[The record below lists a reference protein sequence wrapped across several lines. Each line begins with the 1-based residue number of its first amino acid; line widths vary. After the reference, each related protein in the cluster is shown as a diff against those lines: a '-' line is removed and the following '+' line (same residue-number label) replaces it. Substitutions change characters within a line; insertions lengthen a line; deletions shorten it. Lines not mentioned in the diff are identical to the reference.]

1 MKDTI
6 YIAIISFIVGC
17 FITFIL
23 VKKLSMQKIVDTL
36 SLIKYKSIR
45 FIRHTLSL
53 TGVFIVILIT
63 YFILDK
69 FNYGEEILPEII
81 STGLSIL
88 IIDFLL
94 KEREVSQRQKEKEKV
109 ELLIDDRINR
119 IIRNIKGI
127 ILKFINLE
135 QLEDVKVSKE
145 IIEGIIQ
152 KQDLIKEKLNHTLI
166 KEDGQVEE
174 LEISK
179 MDFTYYVGK
188 ELEKDVDDLLINF
201 NQFLDSNQIYFLV
214 RLKET
219 LSKKIFKI
227 RCSTLY
233 TEFEK
238 EEYGV
243 IENLLI
249 DTLGELNVSLENR
262 EAKKW

>member
-6 YIAIISFIVGC
+6 YIAIIAFLIGC
-17 FITFIL
+17 LGTFIL
-23 VKKLSMQKIVDTL
+23 VKKLSIKKIGEVI

-45 FIRHTLSL
+45 FIKHTISL
-53 TGVFIVILIT
+53 TGVFIVMIIA
-63 YFILDK
+63 YVILDK
-69 FNYGEEILPEII
+69 FNYGQQILPNII
-81 STGLSIL
+81 STALSIL

-94 KEREVSQRQKEKEKV
+94 KEREVSQREKEKEKV
-109 ELLIDDRINR
+109 KLLIDDRVNR

-135 QLEDVKVSKE
+135 QLNDVKVSKE

-152 KQDLIKEKLNHTLI
+152 KQDLIQDKVEHILI

-174 LEISK
+174 LQISK

-201 NQFLDSNQIYFLV
+201 NQLLDSNQIYFLV
-214 RLKET
+214 KLKET
-219 LSKKIFKI
+219 LTKKIFKI

-233 TEFEK
+233 EDFGKK
-238 EEYGV
+238 EYNV

-249 DTLGELNVSLENR
+249 ETLGELNVSLENR
-262 EAKKW
+262 EARKW

>member
-1 MKDTI
+1 MKDI
-6 YIAIISFIVGC
+6 VYIAIISFIVGC

-23 VKKLSMQKIVDTL
+23 TKKLSLKKLLDAITT
-36 SLIKYKSIR
+36 IKYKSIR
-45 FIRHTLSL
+45 FLRHTISL
-53 TGVFIVILIT
+53 TGVFVVILIT

-69 FNYGEEILPEII
+69 FNYGEQILPNII

-94 KEREVSQRQKEKEKV
+94 KERELSQRQKEKEKV
-109 ELLIDDRINR
+109 KLLIDDRINR

-145 IIEGIIQ
+145 IIKGIIQ
-152 KQDLIKEKLNHTLI
+152 KQDLVKEKVTHTLI
-166 KEDGQVEE
+166 KEDGEVDE

-214 RLKET
+214 TMKET

-233 TEFEK
+233 TDFEMD
-238 EEYGV
+238 EYKV

>member
-6 YIAIISFIVGC
+6 YVAIISFIIGC
-17 FITFIL
+17 FITFIF
-23 VKKLSMQKIVDTL
+23 VKKLSAEKIGKLIYV
-36 SLIKYKSIR
+36 IKYKSIR
-45 FIRHTLSL
+45 FLRHTVSL

-69 FNYGEEILPEII
+69 FNYGEQILPNII
-81 STGLSIL
+81 STALSIL
-88 IIDFLL
+88 LIDFLL
-94 KEREVSQRQKEKEKV
+94 KERELAQKQKEKEKV
-109 ELLIDDRINR
+109 KLLIDDRINR
-119 IIRNIKGI
+119 ITKNIKEI

-135 QLEDVKVSKE
+135 QLDDVKVSKE

-152 KQDLIKEKLNHTLI
+152 KQDLIKDKVKHTLI
-166 KEDGQVEE
+166 EEDGQVRE

-188 ELEKDVDDLLINF
+188 ELEKDIDNLLINF
-201 NQFLDSNQIYFLV
+201 NQFLDSNKIYFLV
-214 RLKET
+214 KLKET

-233 TEFEK
+233 SEFER
-238 EEYGV
+238 EEYKV

>member
-6 YIAIISFIVGC
+6 YIGIISFIVGC

-23 VKKLSMQKIVDTL
+23 IKKLSMKKIGYAI

-45 FIRHTLSL
+45 FIRHTISL

-63 YFILDK
+63 YFILDQC
-69 FNYGEEILPEII
+69 NYGKQILPEII

-94 KEREVSQRQKEKEKV
+94 KEREESQRQKEKEKV
-109 ELLIDDRINR
+109 KLLIDDRINR

-152 KQDLIKEKLNHTLI
+152 KQDLFQEKLNHTLI

-188 ELEKDVDDLLINF
+188 EMEKDVDDLLINF

-214 RLKET
+214 KIKET

-233 TEFEK
+233 TKFER
-238 EEYGV
+238 EEYKV

-262 EAKKW
+262 EVKKW